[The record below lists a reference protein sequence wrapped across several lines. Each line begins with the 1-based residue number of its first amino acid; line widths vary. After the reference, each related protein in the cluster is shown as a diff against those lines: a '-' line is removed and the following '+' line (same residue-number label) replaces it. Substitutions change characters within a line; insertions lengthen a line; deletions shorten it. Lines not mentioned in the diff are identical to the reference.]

1 MATTLKILAA
11 GLLVIACSGPR
22 ETTAPTVPVPVPAEV
37 PAPAPRSTVWD
48 TDFLAEWI
56 GERNLDVTTCY
67 ESIKVRVPETGG
79 KIRVRLRFATDGRMD
94 SLIFLSNSTGSAD
107 LETCMKRRMKN
118 WRLPKGMGTEPIW
131 VEVPYEFTDWISGG
145 DSADSIRT
153 AQEIRDFCLSNQSM
167 IGQCLESV
175 SEMDKSG
182 TITVGIAFAIQ
193 PDGLVRDVRVTQL
206 PDDQESLEL
215 CILNRV
221 RQWKFRPVTSNI
233 IQPFSITFTF
243 TF

>member
-1 MATTLKILAA
+1 MAPTLKILVT
-11 GLLVIACSGPR
+11 GLLVLACSSPR
-22 ETTAPTVPVPVPAEV
+22 ETTQT
-37 PAPAPRSTVWD
+37 PAPAPAAEPAPAPSPAVWD

-56 GERNLDVTTCY
+56 GARNLDVTTCY

-79 KIRVRLRFATDGRMD
+79 KIRVRLRFSPDGHLD
-94 SLIFLSNSTGSAD
+94 SLVFLSNSTGSAD

-118 WRLPKGMGTEPIW
+118 WRIPKGTGSEPIW

-153 AQEIRDFCLSNQSM
+153 AQEIRDISLSNQSI
-167 IGQCLESV
+167 IGQCLESAT
-175 SEMDKSG
+175 SINKSG
-182 TITVGIAFAIQ
+182 TLSVGIAFSIQ
-193 PDGLVRDVRVTQL
+193 PDGSVRDVRVTQL
-206 PDDQESLEL
+206 PEDDESLEL

-221 RQWKFRPVTSNI
+221 RQWKFRPVNSSV
-233 IQPFSITFTF
+233 IQPFSITYTF